1 MPPTA
6 CSPSSI
12 RQTTMDDTLP
22 ARSSRS
28 SRAAIVAPR
37 GLNRPLHD
45 GVLFLLTSAEQLG
58 GLVHGL
64 AGTFGDAGEVA
75 AQKHY
80 GLFHLLGDVPELRPE
95 HRQDC
100 QAAGDVFG
108 LPPSSG

>member
-6 CSPSSI
+6 CSPLLHPGDHHGRHTASPLQPVEQGGN
-12 RQTTMDDTLP
+12 RG
-22 ARSSRS
+22 
-28 SRAAIVAPR
+28 PR

-75 AQKHY
+75 AQKNY